1 MSVDRGGLE
10 AADRSPERR
19 LGPRRIAHRVFIC
32 YSGQS
37 HSCFAAVAVE
47 NDAVILGLGV
57 IAALTHFA
65 VSPAVADGKRVAL
78 VIGNS
83 TYRNVPTLPNP
94 ANDAADIAVALNR
107 LGFAVTLI
115 TNASF
120 DQMRRGLISL
130 GRDAAG
136 ADMAAVFFAGH
147 GMEISGENWLIPVDA
162 ELKKDTDAANEA
174 VSLRSAIL
182 QVSNTTSLGLVILDA
197 CRNNPFV
204 AKMSRSLAL
213 RAAIGGGLGRIE
225 PVGNVLVAYAARDGT
240 TALDGDGRNSPF
252 TAALLHNIE
261 MPGVEVT
268 FMFRNVRD
276 DVMEVTRNEQQ
287 PFVYGSLSR
296 RAIYL
301 TGQPSSADQVST
313 NQANATPADAGAL
326 SGVAPAP
333 SSLAI
338 DPALVG
344 TWEIMVPSDRGIS
357 RWIWR
362 IMGDGTYKFRA
373 EGPRAAPAHEGTI
386 VAINGHWSIHANR
399 GFTGYDDGGSY
410 EIRDSAAVITG
421 KLGTG
426 YWKRSLQ

>member
-1 MSVDRGGLE
+1 MDRRG
-10 AADRSPERR
+10 
-19 LGPRRIAHRVFIC
+19 F
-32 YSGQS
+32 
-37 HSCFAAVAVE
+37 
-47 NDAVILGLGV
+47 ILGLGV
-57 IAALTHFA
+57 VAALAGFA
-65 VSPAVADGKRVAL
+65 VPPALADGKRVAL

-94 ANDAADIAVALNR
+94 ANDGADIAAALTR
-107 LGFAVTLI
+107 LGFAVTLV

-120 DQMRRGLISL
+120 DQMRRGLIAF

-174 VSLRSAIL
+174 VSLRSVIL
-182 QVSNTTSLGLVILDA
+182 QVSNTTSLGLVVLDA

-213 RAAIGGGLGRIE
+213 RAVIGGGLGRIE

-261 MPGVEVT
+261 TPGVEVT
-268 FMFRNVRD
+268 FMLRNVRD

-301 TGQPSSADQVST
+301 KGQPSPAGLST
-313 NQANATPADAGAL
+313 NQANAAPTDAGAP
-326 SGVAPAP
+326 SRVAP

-344 TWEIMVPSDRGIS
+344 TWEIMVPSDRGMS

-362 IMGDGTYKFRA
+362 IMDDGTYKFHA

-386 VAINGHWSIHANR
+386 TAINGHWSIHANR
-399 GFTGYDDGGSY
+399 GLTGYSDSGSY
-410 EIRDSAAVITG
+410 EIRDIAAVITG

>member
-1 MSVDRGGLE
+1 MNRRG
-10 AADRSPERR
+10 
-19 LGPRRIAHRVFIC
+19 F
-32 YSGQS
+32 
-37 HSCFAAVAVE
+37 
-47 NDAVILGLGV
+47 ILGLGV
-57 IAALTHFA
+57 VAALAGLA
-65 VSPAVADGKRVAL
+65 VPPGLADGKRVAL

-94 ANDAADIAVALNR
+94 ANDGADIAAALTR
-107 LGFAVTLI
+107 LGFAVTLV

-120 DQMRRGLISL
+120 DQMRRGLIAF

-174 VSLRSAIL
+174 VSLRSVIL
-182 QVSNTTSLGLVILDA
+182 QVSNTTSLGLVVLDA

-213 RAAIGGGLGRIE
+213 RAVIGGGLGRIE
-225 PVGNVLVAYAARDGT
+225 PIGNVLVAYAARDGT

-261 MPGVEVT
+261 TPGVEVT
-268 FMFRNVRD
+268 FMLRNVRD

-296 RAIYL
+296 KAIYL
-301 TGQPSSADQVST
+301 AGQPSSADQMAA
-313 NQANATPADAGAL
+313 NQANATPADASAP
-326 SGVAPAP
+326 SRVAPAP

-344 TWEIMVPSDRGIS
+344 TWEIMVPSDRGMS

-386 VAINGHWSIHANR
+386 AAVNGHWSIHANR
-399 GFTGYDDGGSY
+399 GLTGYDDSGSY
-410 EIRDSAAVITG
+410 EIRDTAAVITG

>member
-1 MSVDRGGLE
+1 MDRRG
-10 AADRSPERR
+10 
-19 LGPRRIAHRVFIC
+19 F
-32 YSGQS
+32 
-37 HSCFAAVAVE
+37 
-47 NDAVILGLGV
+47 ILGLGV
-57 IAALTHFA
+57 VAALAGLA
-65 VSPAVADGKRVAL
+65 VPPGLADGKRVAL

-94 ANDAADIAVALNR
+94 ANDGADIAAALTR
-107 LGFAVTLI
+107 LGFAVTLV

-120 DQMRRGLISL
+120 DQMRRGLIAFR
-130 GRDAAG
+130 RDAAG

-174 VSLRSAIL
+174 VSLRSVIL
-182 QVSNTTSLGLVILDA
+182 QVSNTTSLGLVVLDA

-213 RAAIGGGLGRIE
+213 RAVIGGGLGRIE

-261 MPGVEVT
+261 TPGVEVT
-268 FMFRNVRD
+268 FMLRNVRD

-296 RAIYL
+296 KAIYL
-301 TGQPSSADQVST
+301 AGQPSSADQMAA
-313 NQANATPADAGAL
+313 NQANATPVDASAP
-326 SGVAPAP
+326 SRVAPAP

-344 TWEIMVPSDRGIS
+344 TWEIMVPSDRGMS

-386 VAINGHWSIHANR
+386 AAVNGHWSIHANR
-399 GFTGYDDGGSY
+399 GLTGYDDGGSY
-410 EIRDSAAVITG
+410 EIRDAAAVITG

-426 YWKRSLQ
+426 YWKRSLP

>member
-1 MSVDRGGLE
+1 MDRRG
-10 AADRSPERR
+10 
-19 LGPRRIAHRVFIC
+19 F
-32 YSGQS
+32 
-37 HSCFAAVAVE
+37 
-47 NDAVILGLGV
+47 ILGLGV
-57 IAALTHFA
+57 VAALAGLA
-65 VSPAVADGKRVAL
+65 VPPGLADGKRVAL

-94 ANDAADIAVALNR
+94 ANDGADIAAALTR
-107 LGFAVTLI
+107 LGFAVTLV

-120 DQMRRGLISL
+120 DQMRRGLIAF

-174 VSLRSAIL
+174 VSLRSVIL
-182 QVSNTTSLGLVILDA
+182 QVSNTTSLGLVVLDA

-213 RAAIGGGLGRIE
+213 RAVIGGGLGRIE

-261 MPGVEVT
+261 TPGVEVT
-268 FMFRNVRD
+268 FMLRNVRD

-296 RAIYL
+296 KAIYL
-301 TGQPSSADQVST
+301 AGQPSSADQMAA
-313 NQANATPADAGAL
+313 NQANATPVDASAP
-326 SGVAPAP
+326 SRVAPAP

-344 TWEIMVPSDRGIS
+344 TWEIMVPSDRGMS

-386 VAINGHWSIHANR
+386 AAVNGHWSIHANR
-399 GFTGYDDGGSY
+399 GLTGYDDSGSY
-410 EIRDSAAVITG
+410 EIRDTAAVITG

>member
-1 MSVDRGGLE
+1 MDRRG
-10 AADRSPERR
+10 
-19 LGPRRIAHRVFIC
+19 F
-32 YSGQS
+32 
-37 HSCFAAVAVE
+37 
-47 NDAVILGLGV
+47 ILGLGV
-57 IAALTHFA
+57 VAALAGLA
-65 VSPAVADGKRVAL
+65 VPPGLADGKRVAL

-94 ANDAADIAVALNR
+94 ANDGADIAAALTR
-107 LGFAVTLI
+107 LGFAVTLV

-120 DQMRRGLISL
+120 DQMRRGLIAF

-174 VSLRSAIL
+174 VSLRSVIL
-182 QVSNTTSLGLVILDA
+182 QVSNTTSLGLVVLDA

-213 RAAIGGGLGRIE
+213 RAVIGGGLGRIE
-225 PVGNVLVAYAARDGT
+225 PIGNVLVAYAARDGT

-261 MPGVEVT
+261 TPGVEVT
-268 FMFRNVRD
+268 FMLRNVRD

-296 RAIYL
+296 KAIYL
-301 TGQPSSADQVST
+301 AGQPSSADQVAA
-313 NQANATPADAGAL
+313 NQANATPADASAP
-326 SGVAPAP
+326 SRVAPAP

-344 TWEIMVPSDRGIS
+344 TWEIMVPSDRGMS

-373 EGPRAAPAHEGTI
+373 EGPRPAPAHEGTI
-386 VAINGHWSIHANR
+386 AAVDGHWSIHANR
-399 GFTGYDDGGSY
+399 GLTGYDDSGSY
-410 EIRDSAAVITG
+410 EIRDTAAVITG

-426 YWKRSLQ
+426 YWKRSLP

>member
-1 MSVDRGGLE
+1 MDRRG
-10 AADRSPERR
+10 
-19 LGPRRIAHRVFIC
+19 F
-32 YSGQS
+32 
-37 HSCFAAVAVE
+37 
-47 NDAVILGLGV
+47 ILGLGV
-57 IAALTHFA
+57 VAALAGFA
-65 VSPAVADGKRVAL
+65 VSPALADGKRVAL

-94 ANDAADIAVALNR
+94 ANDGADIAAALTR
-107 LGFAVTLI
+107 LGFAVTLV

-120 DQMRRGLISL
+120 DQMRRGLIAF

-174 VSLRSAIL
+174 VSLRSVIL
-182 QVSNTTSLGLVILDA
+182 QVSNTTSLGLVVLDA

-213 RAAIGGGLGRIE
+213 RAVIGGGLGRIE

-261 MPGVEVT
+261 TPGVEVT
-268 FMFRNVRD
+268 FMLRNVRD

-296 RAIYL
+296 KAIYL
-301 TGQPSSADQVST
+301 AGQPSSADQVAA
-313 NQANATPADAGAL
+313 NQANATPADASAP
-326 SGVAPAP
+326 SRVAPAP

-344 TWEIMVPSDRGIS
+344 TWEIMVPSDRGMS

-386 VAINGHWSIHANR
+386 AAVNGHWSIHANR
-399 GFTGYDDGGSY
+399 GLTGYDDSGSY
-410 EIRDSAAVITG
+410 EIRDTAAVITG

>member
-1 MSVDRGGLE
+1 MDRRG
-10 AADRSPERR
+10 
-19 LGPRRIAHRVFIC
+19 F
-32 YSGQS
+32 
-37 HSCFAAVAVE
+37 
-47 NDAVILGLGV
+47 ILGLGV
-57 IAALTHFA
+57 VAALAGLA
-65 VSPAVADGKRVAL
+65 VPPGLADGKRVAL

-94 ANDAADIAVALNR
+94 ANDGADIAAALTR
-107 LGFAVTLI
+107 LGFAVTLV

-120 DQMRRGLISL
+120 DQMRRGLIAF

-174 VSLRSAIL
+174 VSLRSVIL
-182 QVSNTTSLGLVILDA
+182 QVSNTTSLGLVVLDA
-197 CRNNPFV
+197 CRNNPFA

-213 RAAIGGGLGRIE
+213 RAVIGGGLGRIE

-261 MPGVEVT
+261 TPGVEVT
-268 FMFRNVRD
+268 FMLRNVRD

-296 RAIYL
+296 KAIYL
-301 TGQPSSADQVST
+301 AGQPSSADQMAA
-313 NQANATPADAGAL
+313 NQANATPVDASAP
-326 SGVAPAP
+326 SRVAPAP

-344 TWEIMVPSDRGIS
+344 TWEIMVPSDRGMS

-386 VAINGHWSIHANR
+386 AAVNGHWSIHANR
-399 GFTGYDDGGSY
+399 GLTGYDDGGSY
-410 EIRDSAAVITG
+410 EIRDAAAVITG

-426 YWKRSLQ
+426 YWKRSLP

>member
-1 MSVDRGGLE
+1 MNRRG
-10 AADRSPERR
+10 
-19 LGPRRIAHRVFIC
+19 F
-32 YSGQS
+32 
-37 HSCFAAVAVE
+37 
-47 NDAVILGLGV
+47 ILGLGV
-57 IAALTHFA
+57 FAALTGLA
-65 VSPAVADGKRVAL
+65 VSPALADGKRVAL

-83 TYRNVPTLPNP
+83 SYRNVPTLPNP
-94 ANDAADIAVALNR
+94 ANDGADIAAALNR
-107 LGFAVTLI
+107 LGFAVTLL

-120 DQMRRGLISL
+120 DQMRRGLIAL
-130 GRDAAG
+130 GRHAAG

-174 VSLRSAIL
+174 VSLRSVIL
-182 QVSNTTSLGLVILDA
+182 QVSNTTSLGLVVLDA

-213 RAAIGGGLGRIE
+213 RAAIGGGLSRIE

-261 MPGVEVT
+261 TPGLEVT
-268 FMFRNVRD
+268 FMLRNVRD

-301 TGQPSSADQVST
+301 AGQPSSADQVPT
-313 NQANATPADAGAL
+313 NQANATPADASAP
-326 SGVAPAP
+326 SKVAPAP

-344 TWEIMVPSDRGIS
+344 TWEIMVPSDRGTS

-362 IMGDGTYKFRA
+362 IMDDGTYKFRA

-386 VAINGHWSIHANR
+386 AAVNGHWSIHANR
-399 GFTGYDDGGSY
+399 GLTGYDDGGSY
-410 EIRDSAAVITG
+410 EIRDTAAVITG

>member
-1 MSVDRGGLE
+1 MDRRG
-10 AADRSPERR
+10 
-19 LGPRRIAHRVFIC
+19 F
-32 YSGQS
+32 
-37 HSCFAAVAVE
+37 
-47 NDAVILGLGV
+47 ILGLGV
-57 IAALTHFA
+57 VAALTGLA
-65 VSPAVADGKRVAL
+65 VPPALADGKRVAL

-94 ANDAADIAVALNR
+94 ANDGADIAAALTR
-107 LGFAVTLI
+107 LGFAVTLV

-120 DQMRRGLISL
+120 DQMRRGLIAF

-174 VSLRSAIL
+174 VSLRSVIL
-182 QVSNTTSLGLVILDA
+182 QVSNTTSLGLVVLDA

-213 RAAIGGGLGRIE
+213 RAVMGGGLGRIE

-261 MPGVEVT
+261 TPGVEVT
-268 FMFRNVRD
+268 FMLRNVRD

-296 RAIYL
+296 KAIYL
-301 TGQPSSADQVST
+301 AGQPSSADQMAA
-313 NQANATPADAGAL
+313 NQANATPVDASAP
-326 SGVAPAP
+326 SRVAPAP

-344 TWEIMVPSDRGIS
+344 TWEIMVPSDRGMS

-386 VAINGHWSIHANR
+386 AAVNGHWSIHANR
-399 GFTGYDDGGSY
+399 GLTGYDDGGSY
-410 EIRDSAAVITG
+410 EIRDAAAVITG

-426 YWKRSLQ
+426 YWKRSLP

>member
-1 MSVDRGGLE
+1 MNRRG
-10 AADRSPERR
+10 
-19 LGPRRIAHRVFIC
+19 F
-32 YSGQS
+32 
-37 HSCFAAVAVE
+37 
-47 NDAVILGLGV
+47 ILGSGV
-57 IAALTHFA
+57 FAALTGFA
-65 VSPAVADGKRVAL
+65 VSPALADGKRVAL

-94 ANDAADIAVALNR
+94 ANDGADIAAALNR
-107 LGFAVTLI
+107 LGFAVTLL

-120 DQMRRGLISL
+120 DQMRRGLIAL

-174 VSLRSAIL
+174 VSLRSVIL
-182 QVSNTTSLGLVILDA
+182 QISNTTSLGLVILDA

-213 RAAIGGGLGRIE
+213 RAVIGGGLGRIE

-261 MPGVEVT
+261 TPGLEVT
-268 FMFRNVRD
+268 FMLRNVRD

-301 TGQPSSADQVST
+301 AGQPSSVDQVPT
-313 NQANATPADAGAL
+313 NQANATPADASAP
-326 SGVAPAP
+326 SRVAPAP

-344 TWEIMVPSDRGIS
+344 TWEIMVPSDRGTS
-357 RWIWR
+357 LWIRR
-362 IMGDGTYKFRA
+362 IMADGTYKFRA

-386 VAINGHWSIHANR
+386 AAVNGHWSIHANR
-399 GFTGYDDGGSY
+399 GLTGYDDGGSY
-410 EIRDSAAVITG
+410 EIRDTAAVITG

>member
-1 MSVDRGGLE
+1 MSRRG
-10 AADRSPERR
+10 
-19 LGPRRIAHRVFIC
+19 F
-32 YSGQS
+32 
-37 HSCFAAVAVE
+37 
-47 NDAVILGLGV
+47 ILGLGV
-57 IAALTHFA
+57 LAALTGFA
-65 VSPAVADGKRVAL
+65 VSPALADGKRVAL

-94 ANDAADIAVALNR
+94 ANDGADIAAALTR
-107 LGFAVTLI
+107 LGFAVTLV

-120 DQMRRGLISL
+120 DQMRRSLIAL

-174 VSLRSAIL
+174 VSLRSVIL
-182 QVSNTTSLGLVILDA
+182 QVSNTTSLGLVVLDA

-213 RAAIGGGLGRIE
+213 RAVIGGGLGRIE

-261 MPGVEVT
+261 TPGVEVT
-268 FMFRNVRD
+268 FMLRNVRD

-296 RAIYL
+296 KAIYL
-301 TGQPSSADQVST
+301 AGQPSSADQVAA
-313 NQANATPADAGAL
+313 NQANATPADASAP
-326 SGVAPAP
+326 SRVAPAP

-344 TWEIMVPSDRGIS
+344 TWEIMVPSDRGMS

-386 VAINGHWSIHANR
+386 AAVNGHWSIHANR
-399 GFTGYDDGGSY
+399 GLTGYDDGGSY
-410 EIRDSAAVITG
+410 EIRDTAAVITG

>member
-1 MSVDRGGLE
+1 
-10 AADRSPERR
+10 
-19 LGPRRIAHRVFIC
+19 
-32 YSGQS
+32 
-37 HSCFAAVAVE
+37 
-47 NDAVILGLGV
+47 
-57 IAALTHFA
+57 
-65 VSPAVADGKRVAL
+65 
-78 VIGNS
+78 
-83 TYRNVPTLPNP
+83 
-94 ANDAADIAVALNR
+94 
-107 LGFAVTLI
+107 
-115 TNASF
+115 
-120 DQMRRGLISL
+120 MRRGLIAF

-174 VSLRSAIL
+174 VSLRSVIL
-182 QVSNTTSLGLVILDA
+182 QVSNTTSLGLVVLDA

-213 RAAIGGGLGRIE
+213 RAVIGGGLGRIE

-261 MPGVEVT
+261 TPGLEVT
-268 FMFRNVRD
+268 FMLRNVRD

-301 TGQPSSADQVST
+301 AGQPSSADQVAA
-313 NQANATPADAGAL
+313 NQANATPADASAP
-326 SGVAPAP
+326 SRVAPAP

-344 TWEIMVPSDRGIS
+344 TWEIMVPSDRGMS

-373 EGPRAAPAHEGTI
+373 EGSRAAPAHVGTI
-386 VAINGHWSIHANR
+386 AAVNGHWSIHANR
-399 GFTGYDDGGSY
+399 GLTGYEDGGSY
-410 EIRDSAAVITG
+410 EIRDAAAVITG

>member
-1 MSVDRGGLE
+1 MNRRG
-10 AADRSPERR
+10 
-19 LGPRRIAHRVFIC
+19 F
-32 YSGQS
+32 
-37 HSCFAAVAVE
+37 
-47 NDAVILGLGV
+47 ILGLGV
-57 IAALTHFA
+57 VAALAGFA
-65 VSPAVADGKRVAL
+65 VPPALADGKRVAL

-94 ANDAADIAVALNR
+94 ANDGADIAAALTR
-107 LGFAVTLI
+107 LGFAVTLV

-120 DQMRRGLISL
+120 DQMRRGLIAF

-174 VSLRSAIL
+174 VSLRSVIL
-182 QVSNTTSLGLVILDA
+182 QVSNTTSLGLVVLDA

-213 RAAIGGGLGRIE
+213 RAVIGGGLGRIE

-261 MPGVEVT
+261 TPGVEVT
-268 FMFRNVRD
+268 FMLRSVRD
-276 DVMEVTRNEQQ
+276 DVIEATRNEQQ

-301 TGQPSSADQVST
+301 TGKSSSAGLST
-313 NQANATPADAGAL
+313 NQANATPTDPGAP
-326 SGVAPAP
+326 SRVAP

-344 TWEIMVPSDRGIS
+344 TWEIMVPGDRGMS

-386 VAINGHWSIHANR
+386 TAINGYWSIHANR
-399 GFTGYDDGGSY
+399 GLTGYDDGGSY
-410 EIRDSAAVITG
+410 EIRDTAAVITG

>member
-1 MSVDRGGLE
+1 MDRRG
-10 AADRSPERR
+10 
-19 LGPRRIAHRVFIC
+19 F
-32 YSGQS
+32 
-37 HSCFAAVAVE
+37 
-47 NDAVILGLGV
+47 ILGLGV
-57 IAALTHFA
+57 VAALAGLA
-65 VSPAVADGKRVAL
+65 VPPGLADGKRVAL

-94 ANDAADIAVALNR
+94 ANDGADIAAALTR
-107 LGFAVTLI
+107 LGFAVTLV

-120 DQMRRGLISL
+120 DQMRRGLIAF

-174 VSLRSAIL
+174 VSLRSVIL
-182 QVSNTTSLGLVILDA
+182 QVSNTTSLGLVVLDA
-197 CRNNPFV
+197 CRNNPFI

-213 RAAIGGGLGRIE
+213 RAVIGGGLGRIE
-225 PVGNVLVAYAARDGT
+225 PIGNVLVAYAARDGT

-261 MPGVEVT
+261 TPGVEVT
-268 FMFRNVRD
+268 FMLRNVRD

-296 RAIYL
+296 KAIYL
-301 TGQPSSADQVST
+301 AGQPSSADQMAA
-313 NQANATPADAGAL
+313 NQANATPADASAP
-326 SGVAPAP
+326 SRVAPAP

-344 TWEIMVPSDRGIS
+344 TWEIMVPSDRGMS

-386 VAINGHWSIHANR
+386 AAVNGHWSIHANR
-399 GFTGYDDGGSY
+399 GLTGYDDSGSY
-410 EIRDSAAVITG
+410 EIRDTAAVITG

>member
-1 MSVDRGGLE
+1 MNRRG
-10 AADRSPERR
+10 
-19 LGPRRIAHRVFIC
+19 F
-32 YSGQS
+32 
-37 HSCFAAVAVE
+37 
-47 NDAVILGLGV
+47 ILGLGV
-57 IAALTHFA
+57 LAALTGFA
-65 VSPAVADGKRVAL
+65 VPPALADGKRVAL

-94 ANDAADIAVALNR
+94 ANDGADIAAALTR
-107 LGFAVTLI
+107 LGFAVTLV

-120 DQMRRGLISL
+120 DQMRRGLIAF
-130 GRDAAG
+130 GHDAAG

-174 VSLRSAIL
+174 VSLRSVIL
-182 QVSNTTSLGLVILDA
+182 QVSNTTSLGLVVLDA

-213 RAAIGGGLGRIE
+213 RAVIGGGLGRIE

-261 MPGVEVT
+261 TPGVEVT
-268 FMFRNVRD
+268 FMLRNVRD

-296 RAIYL
+296 KAIYL
-301 TGQPSSADQVST
+301 AGQPSSADQVAA
-313 NQANATPADAGAL
+313 NQANATPADASAP
-326 SGVAPAP
+326 SRVAPAP

-344 TWEIMVPSDRGIS
+344 TWEIMVPSDRGMS

-386 VAINGHWSIHANR
+386 AAVNGHWSIHANR
-399 GFTGYDDGGSY
+399 VLTGYDDSGSY
-410 EIRDSAAVITG
+410 EIRDTAAVITG

>member
-1 MSVDRGGLE
+1 MNRRG
-10 AADRSPERR
+10 
-19 LGPRRIAHRVFIC
+19 F
-32 YSGQS
+32 
-37 HSCFAAVAVE
+37 
-47 NDAVILGLGV
+47 ILGLGV
-57 IAALTHFA
+57 LAALTGFA
-65 VSPAVADGKRVAL
+65 VSPALADGKRVAL

-94 ANDAADIAVALNR
+94 ANDGADIAAALTR
-107 LGFAVTLI
+107 LGFAVTLV

-120 DQMRRGLISL
+120 DQMRRGLIAF

-174 VSLRSAIL
+174 VSLRSVIL
-182 QVSNTTSLGLVILDA
+182 QVSNTTSLGLVVLDA

-213 RAAIGGGLGRIE
+213 RAVIGGGLGRIE

-261 MPGVEVT
+261 TPGLEVT
-268 FMFRNVRD
+268 FMLRNVRD

-296 RAIYL
+296 KAIYL
-301 TGQPSSADQVST
+301 AGQPSSADQVAA
-313 NQANATPADAGAL
+313 NQANATPADASAP
-326 SGVAPAP
+326 SRVAPAP

-344 TWEIMVPSDRGIS
+344 TWEIMVPSDRGMS

-386 VAINGHWSIHANR
+386 AAVNGHWSIHANR
-399 GFTGYDDGGSY
+399 GLTGYDDGGSY
-410 EIRDSAAVITG
+410 EIRDTAAVITG

>member
-1 MSVDRGGLE
+1 MNRRG
-10 AADRSPERR
+10 
-19 LGPRRIAHRVFIC
+19 F
-32 YSGQS
+32 
-37 HSCFAAVAVE
+37 
-47 NDAVILGLGV
+47 ILGLGV
-57 IAALTHFA
+57 VAALAGFA
-65 VSPAVADGKRVAL
+65 VPPALADGKRVAL

-94 ANDAADIAVALNR
+94 ANDGADIAAALTR
-107 LGFAVTLI
+107 LGFAVTLV

-120 DQMRRGLISL
+120 DQMRRGLIAF

-174 VSLRSAIL
+174 VSLRSVIL
-182 QVSNTTSLGLVILDA
+182 QVSNTTSLGLVVLDA

-213 RAAIGGGLGRIE
+213 RAVIGGGLGRIE

-261 MPGVEVT
+261 TPGVEVT
-268 FMFRNVRD
+268 FMLRNVRD

-296 RAIYL
+296 KALYL
-301 TGQPSSADQVST
+301 AGQPSSADQMAA
-313 NQANATPADAGAL
+313 NQANATPADASAP
-326 SGVAPAP
+326 SRVAPAP

-344 TWEIMVPSDRGIS
+344 TWEIMVPSDRGMS

-386 VAINGHWSIHANR
+386 AAVNGHWSIHANR
-399 GFTGYDDGGSY
+399 GLTGYDDSGSY
-410 EIRDSAAVITG
+410 EIRDTAAVITG